1 MFDLRLV
8 AQCGMQVLKYHNN
21 DGHGVNTPIDKH
33 SQWGT
38 QRQNECFR
46 KITLQ
51 ETVKD
56 QGLITVTS
64 MTSIAS
70 VSCCQQW

>member
-21 DGHGVNTPIDKH
+21 HGHGVNTPIDKY

-46 KITLQ
+46 KIALQ